1 MAAPYLYVRQ
11 QQQIQSL
18 LGAFDVSET
27 WLAVF
32 TAAVSG
38 GIIAKLIDYPVEWIK
53 YYFGQRKSAKSLVDA
68 HLDPL
73 LKAAD
78 AIVGKTSSLA
88 DRDFSIDSEQQEAS
102 STAPLDP
109 DLIGLTYLY
118 ARFWGRINILAE
130 ESLGISLASDKR
142 GAKLQKFI
150 ACLGSPQI
158 RLVNRTHQNAIGE
171 LATDPSYDGRHRTI
185 GLVEFGKKISEDS
198 SAAAWCKP
206 LIELLGKT
214 KIKATRQQLLVYGV
228 VAHAL
233 VDTLDPEHQSTHPR
247 PPYSNKLSKAA
258 VRQIERLVFGE
269 YLKDIGA
276 RNQYTI
282 EQ

>member
-1 MAAPYLYVRQ
+1 MA
-11 QQQIQSL
+11 I
-18 LGAFDVSET
+18 F
-27 WLAVF
+27 
-32 TAAVSG
+32 AAALSG
-38 GIIAKLIDYPVEWIK
+38 GIVAKLIDYPVDWIK

-88 DRDFSIDSEQQEAS
+88 ERDFSPQNQQRSPESSAS
-102 STAPLDP
+102 LDP
-109 DLIGLTYLY
+109 DLIGLIYLY

-130 ESLGISLASDKR
+130 ESLGVSLASDRR

-171 LATDPSYDGRHRTI
+171 LTTDPSNDGRQRTI

-198 SAAAWCKP
+198 SAVVWCKP
-206 LIELLGKT
+206 LVDLLGNT
-214 KIKATRQQLLVYGV
+214 KIKAVRQQVLVYGV
-228 VAHAL
+228 IAHAL
-233 VDTLDPEHQSTHPR
+233 VDTLDPDHLSTHPR
-247 PPYSNKLSKAA
+247 PSYGNKLSKSAKK
-258 VRQIERLVFGE
+258 QIEHLVFRE
-269 YLKDIGA
+269 YLKGTEA
-276 RNQYTI
+276 RNLYTNG
-282 EQ
+282 Q

>member
-1 MAAPYLYVRQ
+1 M
-11 QQQIQSL
+11 
-18 LGAFDVSET
+18 SET

-32 TAAVSG
+32 RAALSG
-38 GIIAKLIDYPVEWIK
+38 GIVAKLIDYPVDWIK
-53 YYFGQRKSAKSLVDA
+53 YYFGQKKSAKALVDA

-88 DRDFSIDSEQQEAS
+88 DRDFSLDSEQAESTPLAS
-102 STAPLDP
+102 LDP

-118 ARFWGRINILAE
+118 ARFWGRINILTE
-130 ESLGISLASDKR
+130 ESLGVSIASDKR

-171 LATDPSYDGRHRTI
+171 LATEPSYDGRQRTI
-185 GLVEFGKKISEDS
+185 GLEFGKKIGKDS
-198 SAAAWCKP
+198 SAITWCRP
-206 LIELLGKT
+206 LFELLGKT

-233 VDTLDPEHQSTHPR
+233 VDTLDPKHQSTHPR
-247 PPYSNKLSKAA
+247 PPYNNKLSKGAKQ
-258 VRQIERLVFGE
+258 QIEHLVFGE
-269 YLKDIGA
+269 YLKATGA
-276 RNQYTI
+276 RNQYANG
-282 EQ
+282 Q

>member
-1 MAAPYLYVRQ
+1 MN
-11 QQQIQSL
+11 
-18 LGAFDVSET
+18 ET

-32 TAAVSG
+32 VAALSG
-38 GIIAKLIDYPVEWIK
+38 GIVAKLIDYPVDWIK

-88 DRDFSIDSEQQEAS
+88 DRDFSIAAAKNELKS
-102 STAPLDP
+102 STPLDP
-109 DLIGLTYLY
+109 DLIGLAYLY

-150 ACLGSPQI
+150 TCLGSPQI

-171 LATDPSYDGRHRTI
+171 LTTEPSYDGRQRTI

-198 SAAAWCKP
+198 VAIAWCRP
-206 LIELLGKT
+206 LFDLLGNT
-214 KIKATRQQLLVYGV
+214 HIRATRQQFLVYGV

-233 VDTLDPEHQSTHPR
+233 VDTLDSKHQTTHPR
-247 PPYSNKLSKAA
+247 SSYDNKLSKSSK
-258 VRQIERLVFGE
+258 QKIEHLVFGE
-269 YLKDIGA
+269 YLKGTGA
-276 RNQYTI
+276 SNDYTNKK
-282 EQ
+282 

>member
-1 MAAPYLYVRQ
+1 MN
-11 QQQIQSL
+11 
-18 LGAFDVSET
+18 ET

-32 TAAVSG
+32 IAALSG
-38 GIIAKLIDYPVEWIK
+38 GIVAKLIDYPVDWIK
-53 YYFGQRKSAKSLVDA
+53 YYFGQRKSAKALVDA

-78 AIVGKTSSLA
+78 AIVGKTTSLA
-88 DRDFSIDSEQQEAS
+88 DRDFSIEQQDSAS
-102 STAPLDP
+102 SAALNP
-109 DLIGLTYLY
+109 DLIGLAYLY

-130 ESLGISLASDKR
+130 ESLGVSLASDKR

-171 LATDPSYDGRHRTI
+171 LTTEPSFDGRLRTI
-185 GLVEFGKKISEDS
+185 GLVEFGKKISEES
-198 SAAAWCKP
+198 SAVAWCRP
-206 LIELLGKT
+206 LLEILSKT
-214 KIKATRQQLLVYGV
+214 NIKATRQQLLIYGV

-247 PPYSNKLSKAA
+247 SSYDNKLSKSSKQ
-258 VRQIERLVFGE
+258 QIEHLVFGE
-269 YLKDIGA
+269 YLKGTGA
-276 RNQYTI
+276 SDLYTNM
-282 EQ
+282 Q